1 MPTGNRTS
9 SPGFALLGTVQTCL
23 ILTLTAIAVPLPD
36 IGREYG
42 LDRAG
47 LILLN
52 AAYGLAFAGLL
63 LFGGRLADRYGG
75 RRVLTAGLLLFA
87 AASLAAPLAP
97 GYPALLAARYA
108 QGAGAALVAPAAMAV
123 LRTLFPQPAE
133 YGRAVATWG
142 GLSVLGATA
151 GNLLSGVATG
161 LASWR
166 WTFAAPLLV
175 ATGALLL
182 APRLLPADPGRPAGR
197 RAALDLPGAALA
209 TTGITL
215 AGYGLVLTDA
225 HPWTSAAV
233 GLPLLTAAAV
243 LGAFLLTELHT
254 RDPLLPPRFLL
265 RPRRAIALTAIGLTA
280 AATAITFVLLS
291 LHLQQARGWTPLE
304 TSGAFLPFAVT
315 LIAAGR
321 AAGPLIG
328 RFGARTVTTGG
339 LAGAAAGLALLA
351 ATGLNTALPY
361 PVGLLPG
368 LVLLPA
374 GAAASFAGAVL
385 LAVEGVPQ
393 RRAGLAG
400 GVMNT
405 AMELG
410 PTVVLAVLLSFGS
423 DAASL
428 ALTGAALAA
437 TAVATLLRPNTEV
450 PEHPSPEE
458 SHHHDQS
465 IRR

>member
-1 MPTGNRTS
+1 MPTGNRRS
-9 SPGFALLGTVQTCL
+9 DHGFALLGTVQSCL

-42 LDRAG
+42 LGRAG
-47 LILLN
+47 LVLLN

-63 LFGGRLADRYGG
+63 LFGGRLADRCGG

-87 AASLAAPLAP
+87 AASLAAPLAA

-108 QGAGAALVAPAAMAV
+108 QGAGAALVAPAATAV
-123 LRTLFPQPAE
+123 LRTLFPQPAG
-133 YGRAVATWG
+133 YTRATATWG

-151 GNLLSGVATG
+151 GTLLSGAVTA

-166 WTFAAPLLV
+166 WTFAVPLVV

-182 APRLLPADPGRPAGR
+182 APRLLPADPPRPAGPPP
-197 RAALDLPGAALA
+197 ALDLPGAALA

-215 AGYGLVLTDA
+215 AGYGLALTDA
-225 HPWTSAAV
+225 QPWTSAAV
-233 GLPLLTAAAV
+233 GVPLLTAAAL

-265 RPRRAIALTAIGLTA
+265 RPRRALALAAIGLTA
-280 AATAITFVLLS
+280 AGTSITFVLLS
-291 LHLQQARGWTPLE
+291 LHLQQTRGWTPLE
-304 TSGAFLPFAVT
+304 TSGAFLPFAVI
-315 LIAAGR
+315 LLAAGR

-328 RFGARTVTTGG
+328 RFGARPVTVGG
-339 LAGAAAGLALLA
+339 LGGAAVRLPLLA
-351 ATGLNTALPY
+351 PTGLSTALPY

-374 GAAASFAGAVL
+374 GAAAAFAGAAV

-393 RRAGLAG
+393 RQAGLAG
-400 GVMNT
+400 GVTNT

-410 PTVVLAVLLSFGS
+410 PTVVLAVLLSLGS

-437 TAVATLLRPNTEV
+437 TAVATLVRPTTEV
-450 PEHPSPEE
+450 PKNPSPEE
-458 SHHHDQS
+458 SYHHDQS